1 MPQQK
6 LKKARKMEPN
16 NHVLAMSN
24 NVDKHS
30 LNKLKKVN
38 KFGTHQSRSSTP
50 EALDELFY
58 NKLKKSINLELINH
72 VPVNLNHV
80 MNYWATLLFS
90 SSRGP
95 TIQHLMATWR
105 HVQCL

>member
-1 MPQQK
+1 MPQEK

-24 NVDKHS
+24 NVEKYS

-38 KFGTHQSRSSTP
+38 KFGTYQSRSSTST
-50 EALDELFY
+50 ALDELFY

-72 VPVNLNHV
+72 VPGSSNHV
-80 MNYWATLLFS
+80 MNYSSTWLNSSTRAPLFS
-90 SSRGP
+90 TIRPRG
-95 TIQHLMATWR
+95 
-105 HVQCL
+105 